1 MLSEKSNSAHDSAIY
16 EINQMINQEI
26 LESQR
31 AFSKLK
37 GNSESI

>member
-1 MLSEKSNSAHDSAIY
+1 
-16 EINQMINQEI
+16 MINQEI

-37 GNSESI
+37 GNSESIQNNEISLTNDTINSIY